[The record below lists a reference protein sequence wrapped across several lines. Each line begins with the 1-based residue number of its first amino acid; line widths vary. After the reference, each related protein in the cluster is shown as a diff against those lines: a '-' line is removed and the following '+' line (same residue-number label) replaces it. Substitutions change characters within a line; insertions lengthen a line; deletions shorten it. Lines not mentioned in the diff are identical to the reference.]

1 MVGTRWADTM
11 GTGLPGWSGAVGSC
25 LAIQASIL
33 MMGSLLGM
41 SQRFEARG
49 RLGDT
54 GQQPELQAAQVLF
67 RNVQTNKGSRQ
78 EGALGKDRSRPMPA
92 RLTHP

>member
-1 MVGTRWADTM
+1 MVGTRWADAM

-33 MMGSLLGM
+33 LMGSLLGF

-54 GQQPELQAAQVLF
+54 GQQPELQTPRFFFA
-67 RNVQTNKGSRQ
+67 TSKPTKGAPK
-78 EGALGKDRSRPMPA
+78 EP
-92 RLTHP
+92 